1 MDYLAHD
8 VGDEDAVFSQ
18 SYRKEN
24 GFIPDQQEH
33 LNLAQ
38 QLDLNLTLQQES
50 QEQRQR
56 RREQQY
62 DHNNNNDWQANS
74 QTMDQQQQFE
84 NNVQTMFGVGQN
96 NGGVGVGGSLGYG
109 YDPFADTNNEFS
121 HDVNTSAFLTA
132 LRVNLVV
139 FVVLIGSYEL
149 FRKWFPTVYSPKGDG
164 AVVKGRG
171 KNKLGPTS
179 SSSSLTPPSS
189 RDSLANASAESPS
202 SSLPS
207 PMARPAVNI
216 NTKVPLGWI
225 PGVVR
230 ASWSAVR
237 STGGLDSYMFLRYV
251 RLCFRITFTSA
262 LWGMIILWPIYAS
275 GDGGA
280 AGWYFLSMANI
291 TQGSQRL
298 WAPTVFIW
306 LQTLYVLFLMNQ
318 EYEHYLECRVDFLA
332 RGDGMVTS
340 QQHMYSLI
348 VERIPHELRS
358 DRALYDYFHRLFP
371 RKVYSTAVV
380 LNLPDLE
387 RESQKRKR
395 VLRRLEKSMVSLE
408 VRGRRPRHVVGRK
421 RLRCCGIETSPIFSS
436 FGGNHTGMDDDL
448 SMNSGRLPRRG
459 ENVDSINYYSRELSI
474 MNERIARMQHEKI
487 ELAQK
492 GNDSMRASQWI
503 SHAIDR
509 VSSAAESTLGP
520 SQDDGLI
527 TGFNSSSSRRKPLLL
542 FILDRMGIDFIS
554 GAINLVQQ
562 NIDEVVD
569 SVVGATMSSTGFIT
583 FNDLSTLACALKT
596 PLYHKPDVLVVK
608 MAPEHR
614 DIIWENAHVNLG
626 WRRSVVL
633 HHIVFMHSTE
643 PKNVLIFLSQ
653 SSVSFNSTG
662 GANGQRTCCWD

>member
-1 MDYLAHD
+1 MDFGFRDSAI
-8 VGDEDAVFSQ
+8 GFPTDATETLQ
-18 SYRKEN
+18 SVNEN
-24 GFIPDQQEH
+24 GFLPDKYEHSSSSLFLKSQQER
-33 LNLAQ
+33 Q
-38 QLDLNLTLQQES
+38 QQQ
-50 QEQRQR
+50 QRRRR
-56 RREQQY
+56 RREQQQY
-62 DHNNNNDWQANS
+62 TSDWQVDS
-74 QTMDQQQQFE
+74 QTTEQQQQFE
-84 NNVQTMFGVGQN
+84 NNVQTMFGVGPNN
-96 NGGVGVGGSLGYG
+96 NGASGSGGSLGY
-109 YDPFADTNNEFS
+109 DPFSDISNEYS

-139 FVVLIGSYEL
+139 FVVLIAAYEL

-164 AVVKGRG
+164 AVVKGKG
-171 KNKLGPTS
+171 KNKKLGSSSS
-179 SSSSLTPPSS
+179 SSSSLTPPSA
-189 RDSLANASAESPS
+189 RGSLANVSTESASPS
-202 SSLPS
+202 LSSS
-207 PMARPAVNI
+207 SVARPAVKI

-225 PGVVR
+225 PGVIR

-262 LWGMIILWPIYAS
+262 LWGMIILWPVYAS

-298 WAPTVFIW
+298 WAPTIFIW

-395 VLRRLEKSMVSLE
+395 VLRRLEKSMVSFE

-421 RLRCCGIETSPIFSS
+421 RLRCCGVETSPIFSS
-436 FGGNHTGMDDDL
+436 FGGKNMGIDDDI
-448 SMNSGRLPRRG
+448 SVHSDRLPRRG

-474 MNERIARMQHEKI
+474 MNERVARMQHEKI

-492 GNDSMRASQWI
+492 GNDSVRASQWI

-527 TGFNSSSSRRKPLLL
+527 TGFHSSSSTRRKPMLL

-583 FNDLSTLACALKT
+583 FNDLTTLACALKT
-596 PLYHKPDVLVVK
+596 PLFHKPDVLVVK

-626 WRRSVVL
+626 WRRSVVP
-633 HHIVFMHSTE
+633 HCI
-643 PKNVLIFLSQ
+643 
-653 SSVSFNSTG
+653 
-662 GANGQRTCCWD
+662 